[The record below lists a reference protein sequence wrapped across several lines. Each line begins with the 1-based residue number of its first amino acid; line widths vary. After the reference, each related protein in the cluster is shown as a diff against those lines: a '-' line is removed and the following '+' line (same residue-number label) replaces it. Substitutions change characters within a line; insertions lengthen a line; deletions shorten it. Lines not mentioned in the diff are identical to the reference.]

1 MFTIETE
8 TKNLNEAMSLF
19 AKETKKGIEDVIEQ
33 QTGMIVGHLIAMT
46 PPGASKGQAMGK
58 TGAIT
63 NVAKK
68 RGEGRIKADIAT
80 LFPTTATR
88 EPKAWGMIE
97 NGHLWKTSMGPR
109 KVLEYASSL
118 HDLRRVHQFARSRKT
133 GRVRTGLNAQ
143 NMALTTK
150 ALRNAYAKQKIK
162 NVGMLNAGWLRAAEK
177 VKTAK
182 RSLPVWITRHH
193 KKPGD
198 AIYKRSRHG
207 LAITV
212 SNRMPYF
219 PRDIDARMQRA
230 VERRERG
237 IAKKLKEMAERKAKR
252 ANQRMKR

>member
-8 TKNLNEAMSLF
+8 TKSLNEAMSLF

-68 RGEGRIKADIAT
+68 RGEGAVKADIST
-80 LFPTTATR
+80 LFPTTRAR
-88 EPKAWGMIE
+88 PAKVWGMIE
-97 NGHLWKTSMGPR
+97 NGFYFGTGRGKK
-109 KVLEYASSL
+109 KVIDYAESI
-118 HDLRRVHQFARSRKT
+118 HDLSRVHRFARSRKS
-133 GRVRTGLNAQ
+133 GRVRTGLSGQ
-143 NMALTTK
+143 NMALTTA
-150 ALRNAYAKQKIK
+150 ALRNAYIKQKIK
-162 NVGMLNAGWLRAAEK
+162 NVGMLNAGWLRAAAK

-182 RSLPVWITRHH
+182 RSTPAWITRHG

-198 AIYKRSRHG
+198 ANFKRSRHG

-237 IAKKLKEMAERKAKR
+237 IAKALESMAERKAKR